1 MWSYNGN
8 NRKDFLCAINNQRLG
23 TAGVYHALSG
33 PGPLGK
39 FQVIE
44 GPNARN
50 PIAFNPFQS
59 SLEEVQTNAGY
70 IPAARMEQPG
80 NYNCNCRPQVTIK
93 LLLAYLHINQ
103 KATF

>member
-1 MWSYNGN
+1 M
-8 NRKDFLCAINNQRLG
+8 
-23 TAGVYHALSG
+23 YHVLSG

-50 PIAFNPFQS
+50 PIAFNVFQS

-80 NYNCNCRPQVTIK
+80 NYNCG
-93 LLLAYLHINQ
+93 LLSSPASNY
-103 KATF
+103 

>member
-1 MWSYNGN
+1 M
-8 NRKDFLCAINNQRLG
+8 
-23 TAGVYHALSG
+23 YHALSG

-50 PIAFNPFQS
+50 PIAFNAFQS

-70 IPAARMEQPG
+70 IPEEWSNLEITIAG
-80 NYNCNCRPQVTIK
+80 SCCRPQVTIK

>member
-8 NRKDFLCAINNQRLG
+8 NRKDFLCTINNQRLG

-50 PIAFNPFQS
+50 PIAFNAFQS

-80 NYNCNCRPQVTIK
+80 NYNCG
-93 LLLAYLHINQ
+93 LLLSPASNY
-103 KATF
+103 